1 MKVEI
6 AIAKRESV
14 GHHPCWITIGD
25 HTYCIVDWVGDPVKK
40 AEEREAEEFS
50 PYNFHII
57 NLMEMLKVK
66 E

>member
-6 AIAKRESV
+6 AIAKGESV

-40 AEEREAEEFS
+40 AKEREAEEFS
-50 PYNFHII
+50 PHNFHII